1 MILMENAIQPGS
13 RVTLQY
19 TLSLADGTVV
29 DSTHAGEPATYTV
42 GNGEL
47 IAFLEQRLLGLK
59 AGERRHFEISAT
71 ESQMPAHADA
81 VQSLSRRDFPADM
94 TLAPGQVI
102 GFETPNGQEVP
113 GLIVRVSGTE
123 VVVDFSHP
131 LAGRD
136 LIFDVEILAIEP
148 G

>member
-1 MILMENAIQPGS
+1 MENAIQPGN

-71 ESQMPAHADA
+71 ESQMPTHADA
-81 VQSLSRRDFPADM
+81 LQSLLRSDFPVDM
-94 TLAPGQVI
+94 TLELGQVI
-102 GFETPNGQEVP
+102 GFEAPGGQEVP
-113 GLIVRVSGTE
+113 GLVLSVSETE
-123 VVVDFSHP
+123 VQVDFTHP

>member
-1 MILMENAIQPGS
+1 MANTVQLGS

-19 TLSLADGTVV
+19 ELRLADETVV
-29 DSTHAGEPATYTV
+29 DSTRAGEPATFLM
-42 GNGEL
+42 GSGEL
-47 IAFLEQRLLGLK
+47 IEMLEQRLLGLQ
-59 AGERRHFEISAT
+59 AGERRHFEISAAESRTAAGT
-71 ESQMPAHADA
+71 ET
-81 VQSLSRRDFPADM
+81 VQTLARSDFPAE
-94 TLAPGQVI
+94 LVPESGQVL
-102 GFETPNGQEVP
+102 GFEAPSGEEVP
-113 GLIVRVSGTE
+113 GLIVSVSDTE